1 MGKDAG
7 APALSSLLLLLQ
19 VLGALFLAIG
29 LWAWGEKV
37 RRWGRVWGC
46 SGSRWWEGQLPPFAS
61 ARPSQGVLSNIS
73 ALTDLGGLDPVWLFV
88 VVGGIMSV
96 LGFAGCIGAL
106 RENTFLLKF
115 VSALPLGT
123 PTSSHPLLA

>member
-1 MGKDAG
+1 M
-7 APALSSLLLLLQ
+7 
-19 VLGALFLAIG
+19 LGALFLAIG

-37 RRWGRVWGC
+37 REPVGLPRG
-46 SGSRWWEGQLPPFAS
+46 EGGESLPHTVYSPV
-61 ARPSQGVLSNIS
+61 QGVLSNIS

-88 VVGGIMSV
+88 VVGGVMSV

-115 VSALPLGT
+115 VSLSLSLSLSLPRIHQRLL
-123 PTSSHPLLA
+123 TSFHSVLV

>member
-1 MGKDAG
+1 MGLPWVAVG
-7 APALSSLLLLLQ
+7 GGQPAHLPLLLP
-19 VLGALFLAIG
+19 A
-29 LWAWGEKV
+29 
-37 RRWGRVWGC
+37 
-46 SGSRWWEGQLPPFAS
+46 
-61 ARPSQGVLSNIS
+61 QGVLSNLS

-115 VSALPLGT
+115 VSAPLT
-123 PTSSHPLLA
+123 HPPTA